1 MTGCLPLH
9 CAFAFV
15 RRPLAA
21 PLCAFYVLSGL
32 WASNVA
38 AGDARVLEAATESTP
53 TGAAA
58 ALRAGADAG
67 TDEAGGGSRIGTRG
81 AIKPGAMIRPPTSG
95 PSGETPGVPSDAELE
110 AAGAAIG
117 EIVIDNQNIFNLED
131 PKDDV
136 KLFRLANH
144 LHKRTRKSIIR
155 EQLLFKSGERYSRR
169 LIDES
174 ERILRGNAYFYDAW
188 IRPVAYHDGKVD
200 LRVTTR
206 DVWTFNPG
214 FNFGRSGGTN
224 STGVQLEEINFLGS
238 GASVKLEH
246 TDRKSTRLN
255 SSHVSI
261 SYAVF
266 CLKKKREENG
276 GLTEFIAE

>member
-21 PLCAFYVLSGL
+21 PLCAFCALAGL

-38 AGDARVLEAATESTP
+38 AGDARVLEAATESTV

-81 AIKPGAMIRPPTSG
+81 ASKPGAMIRPPTSG
-95 PSGETPGVPSDAELE
+95 PSGKTPGIPSDAELE

-117 EIVIDNQNIFNLED
+117 EIVIDNQNMFNLED

-144 LHKRTRKSIIR
+144 LHKRTRKNIIR

-188 IRPVAYHDGKVD
+188 IRPVAYHDGQVD

-238 GASVKLEH
+238 GASVKLERSEEH
-246 TDRKSTRLN
+246 TSELQSRRDLVCRLLLEN
-255 SSHVSI
+255 
-261 SYAVF
+261 
-266 CLKKKREENG
+266 KK
-276 GLTEFIAE
+276 LAELSRVGRRGIRG